1 MDLEDVRI
9 KEVADL
15 SEEEKGFLKEHTE
28 ELTDD
33 EKGIFKDIITEEK
46 EEKKEEEFKFESK
59 EDFDKA
65 VAERTE
71 EVIAAKEE
79 ERKKEEEKAK
89 GDKGEEDER
98 FFPDGYQAKDW
109 NEAAKEMFPKFRE
122 RIFKEQNEARQK
134 TQETLDNINKEFD
147 AEIETIATEDKSI
160 PAKGTKER
168 DDFET
173 ELSQIG
179 VEYQGVTNMTQA
191 YKIWKALNS
200 SKEDKKTD
208 DVSIKQ
214 KELAGK
220 VGRTGGEGET
230 VKKRSYKEISGRSMD
245 ELIEED
251 LESMGVKT

>member
-33 EKGIFKDIITEEK
+33 KKVIFKDIITEEK

-122 RIFKEQNEARQK
+122 RIFKEQNEVRQK

-147 AEIETIATEDKSI
+147 AEIET
-160 PAKGTKER
+160 
-168 DDFET
+168 
-173 ELSQIG
+173 ELTQIG
-179 VEYQGVTNMTQA
+179 VEYQGVTSMTQA
-191 YKIWKALNS
+191 YKIWKALNTGEKKTEEVS
-200 SKEDKKTD
+200 SKQRD
-208 DVSIKQ
+208 
-214 KELAGK
+214 LAGK
-220 VGRTGGEGET
+220 VGRTGGEGEPA
-230 VKKRSYKEISGRSMD
+230 KQRSYKEMSGRSMD
-245 ELIEED
+245 EMIEED

>member
-1 MDLEDVRI
+1 MELEDVRI

-15 SEEEKGFLKEHTE
+15 SDEEKDFLKEKWDDLTE
-28 ELTDD
+28 D
-33 EKGIFKDIITEEK
+33 EQTIFKDVNTEGAGK
-46 EEKKEEEFKFESK
+46 GEEDKEFKFESK

-65 VAERTE
+65 VSERTE
-71 EVIAAKEE
+71 AILADKGRARKEE
-79 ERKKEEEKAK
+79 VGRAK
-89 GDKGEEDER
+89 GKGEEDER

-122 RIFKEQNEARQK
+122 RIFKEQNEVRQK

-147 AEIETIATEDKSI
+147 AEIETIAKEDKTI

-179 VEYQGVTNMTQA
+179 IEYQGVTNMTQA
-191 YKIWKALNS
+191 YKIWQALNS
-200 SKEDKKTD
+200 GGKKTEE
-208 DVSIKQ
+208 VGEKQ
-214 KELAGK
+214 KSLASK

-245 ELIEED
+245 ELIDED
-251 LESMGVKT
+251 LEAMGVKT

>member
-15 SEEEKGFLKEHTE
+15 SDEEKDLLKEKWDDLTE
-28 ELTDD
+28 D
-33 EKGIFKDIITEEK
+33 EQTIFKDVNTEGAGK
-46 EEKKEEEFKFESK
+46 GEEDKEFKFESK

-65 VAERTE
+65 VSERTE
-71 EVIAAKEE
+71 AILADKEKA
-79 ERKKEEEKAK
+79 RKEEEEKAK
-89 GDKGEEDER
+89 GKGEEDER

-122 RIFKEQNEARQK
+122 RIFKEQNEVRQK

-147 AEIETIATEDKSI
+147 AEIEAIATEDKSI
-160 PAKGTKER
+160 PSKGTKER

-179 VEYQGVTNMTQA
+179 IEYQGVTNMTQA
-191 YKIWKALNS
+191 YKIWKALNTGEKKTEEVS
-200 SKEDKKTD
+200 SKQRD
-208 DVSIKQ
+208 
-214 KELAGK
+214 LAGK
-220 VGRTGGEGET
+220 VGRTGGEGEPA
-230 VKKRSYKEISGRSMD
+230 KQRSYKEMSGRSMD
-245 ELIEED
+245 EMIEED

>member
-1 MDLEDVRI
+1 VDLEDVRI

-15 SEEEKGFLKEHTE
+15 SDEEKDFLKEKWDDLTE
-28 ELTDD
+28 D
-33 EKGIFKDIITEEK
+33 EQTIFKEVNT

-59 EDFDKA
+59 EEFDKA
-65 VAERTE
+65 VSERTE
-71 EVIAAKEE
+71 AILADKEKA
-79 ERKKEEEKAK
+79 RKEEEEKAK
-89 GDKGEEDER
+89 GKGEEDER

-122 RIFKEQNEARQK
+122 RIFKEQNEVRQK

-147 AEIETIATEDKSI
+147 AEIETIAKEDKTI

-179 VEYQGVTNMTQA
+179 IEYQGVTNMTQA
-191 YKIWKALNS
+191 YKIWQALNS
-200 SKEDKKTD
+200 GGKKTEE
-208 DVSIKQ
+208 VGEKQ
-214 KELAGK
+214 KSLASK

-245 ELIEED
+245 ELIDED
-251 LESMGVKT
+251 LEAMGVKT

>member
-15 SEEEKGFLKEHTE
+15 SDEEKDFLKEKWDDLTE
-28 ELTDD
+28 D
-33 EKGIFKDIITEEK
+33 EQTIFKDVNTEGAGK
-46 EEKKEEEFKFESK
+46 GEEDKEFKFESK

-65 VAERTE
+65 VSERTE
-71 EVIAAKEE
+71 AILADKEKA
-79 ERKKEEEKAK
+79 RKEEEEKAK
-89 GDKGEEDER
+89 GKGEEDER

-122 RIFKEQNEARQK
+122 KIFKEQNEVRQK

-147 AEIETIATEDKSI
+147 AEIEAIATEDKSI
-160 PAKGTKER
+160 PSKGTKER

-179 VEYQGVTNMTQA
+179 IEYQGVTNMTQA
-191 YKIWKALNS
+191 YKIWQALNS
-200 SKEDKKTD
+200 GGKKTEE
-208 DVSIKQ
+208 VGEKQ
-214 KELAGK
+214 KSLASK

-245 ELIEED
+245 ELIDED
-251 LESMGVKT
+251 LEAMGVKT